1 MHQTTFRLNRNRL
14 AELLGFDGPIE
25 NGLDSS
31 QVSLFDVP
39 LEAASVAGNIAV
51 RIGTLMQDIAQQY
64 SQTRPWLLVDSSA
77 AYASSAMPQK
87 RNPGIIQKTRAKA
100 SDVVGE
106 MQTAFI
112 RAHNLNLGMYDNKE
126 SVSEDNT
133 RVFVD
138 AVHTLKLADWAF
150 SMLRV
155 HPDRALEELESDWTT
170 TMALAEVLQHRFH
183 LPFRVGHNF
192 SSEMV
197 TAARQNGWIPK
208 SFPYSE
214 AQKIYREVTLRLEGE
229 AQELPLRENELHES
243 LSPAYVVKSRIGS
256 GSPAPEMVSA
266 MLRRQ
271 KEHLEADEMQLQQ
284 WRNQQQT
291 AQKMLDQCFEALKN

>member
-1 MHQTTFRLNRNRL
+1 
-14 AELLGFDGPIE
+14 
-25 NGLDSS
+25 
-31 QVSLFDVP
+31 
-39 LEAASVAGNIAV
+39 
-51 RIGTLMQDIAQQY
+51 
-64 SQTRPWLLVDSSA
+64 
-77 AYASSAMPQK
+77 
-87 RNPGIIQKTRAKA
+87 
-100 SDVVGE
+100 
-106 MQTAFI
+106 
-112 RAHNLNLGMYDNKE
+112 
-126 SVSEDNT
+126 
-133 RVFVD
+133 
-138 AVHTLKLADWAF
+138 
-150 SMLRV
+150 
-155 HPDRALEELESDWTT
+155 
-170 TMALAEVLQHRFH
+170 MALAEVLQHRFH